1 MLQYLVKLVKA
12 NEPDL
17 LKVHEEMPS
26 IVPAE
31 NVVVESLVSELKE
44 LNDQLDSVKA
54 TAEAEGRR
62 IRDGKEPVLKITAI
76 EKLKQQQTTI
86 KDVDGVPMYNQA
98 SPTALTPM
106 EKFVRYAEKKTKEAL
121 SRTGM
126 LRQIHMYVFS
136 L

>member
-26 IVPAE
+26 IGPAE

-44 LNDQLDSVKA
+44 LNDQLESVKA

-62 IRDGKEPVLKITAI
+62 IRESHEPDLNISSI
-76 EKLKQQQTTI
+76 DKLKQQRTEI
-86 KDVDGVPMYNQA
+86 KEVDGVSMYNKA
-98 SPTALTPM
+98 LPTTLTPM

-121 SRTGM
+121 DRTGM
-126 LRQIHMYVFS
+126 FETDTFTV
-136 L
+136 